1 MKKNIL
7 LVSYPKSGNTWLRAI
22 ISNLLVKKNNF
33 SLNDLKQIQL
43 LSSKKHFQNFKN
55 IPYDHEGDI
64 NFDWTSDNI
73 IKCQSI
79 LNKKNTVHRF
89 YKSHS
94 VRHKK
99 FTNETVN
106 LGFIYIVRDPRDIVV
121 SLSKF
126 AGGTIDRAI
135 HELLYSP
142 YSVARANGVKELL
155 STWDLHFQS
164 WREYEAVSRLF
175 LKYEDLLNQTNESV
189 LKIIEFINNI
199 SNNSILSN
207 NIDIKKVIENTNFS
221 HLQKLE
227 KINGFNEASKY
238 SNFFRSGKKNQWKDV
253 LSKEQRNLIEQRLGQ
268 TMHYLNYI

>member
-22 ISNLLVKKNNF
+22 ISNLLIKKNDF

-43 LSSKKHFQNFKN
+43 LCSKNNFKN
-55 IPYDHEGDI
+55 FKKIPYDKEGDI

-73 IKCQSI
+73 LKCQHN
-79 LNKKNTVHRF
+79 LNEKNIVHKF

-106 LGFIYIVRDPRDIVV
+106 LGFIYIVRDPRDIVI

-126 AGGTIDRAI
+126 AGGSIDRAI
-135 HELLYSP
+135 HELLYSR

-155 STWDLHFQS
+155 STWDLHFKS
-164 WREYEAVSRLF
+164 WREYQTVSRLF
-175 LKYEDLLNQTNESV
+175 LKYEDLLSQTNESV

-199 SNNSILSN
+199 TGNSILAN
-207 NIDIKKVIENTNFS
+207 DIDIKKVIENTNFS
-221 HLQKLE
+221 NLHKLE
-227 KINGFNEASKY
+227 KNNGFDEASKY
-238 SNFFRSGKKNQWKDV
+238 SNFFRSGKQNQWKEILNKD
-253 LSKEQRNLIEQRLGQ
+253 QRLLIETNLSQ
-268 TMHYLNYI
+268 TMKYLNYI

>member
-43 LSSKKHFQNFKN
+43 LSSKKNFKNFKN
-55 IPYDHEGDI
+55 IPYDKEGDI
-64 NFDWTSDNI
+64 NFDWISENI
-73 IKCQSI
+73 IKCQNI
-79 LNKKNTVHRF
+79 LNKKNINHKF

-99 FTNETVN
+99 FTDETVN

-126 AGGTIDRAI
+126 GGGSIDRAI
-135 HELLYSP
+135 HELLYSH
-142 YSVARANGVKELL
+142 YSVTRANGVKELL
-155 STWDLHFQS
+155 STWDFHVKS
-164 WREYEAVSRLF
+164 WREYQTVSRLF
-175 LKYEDLLNQTNESV
+175 LKYEDLLNQTSESV

-199 SNNSILSN
+199 TSNSILPT
-207 NIDIKKVIENTNFS
+207 NIDIKKINENTSFLN
-221 HLQKLE
+221 LQQLE

-238 SNFFRSGKKNQWKDV
+238 SNFFRSGKQNQWKDF
-253 LSKEQRNLIEQRLGQ
+253 LNKDQRNLIETKLGQ
-268 TMHYLNYI
+268 TMKYFNYT

>member
-43 LSSKKHFQNFKN
+43 LSSRKNFQDFKN
-55 IPYDHEGDI
+55 IPYDNDGDI

-73 IKCQSI
+73 IKCQHI
-79 LNKKNTVHRF
+79 LNKKNKSHKF

-94 VRHKK
+94 VRHKN
-99 FTNETVN
+99 FTNENVN

-126 AGGTIDRAI
+126 AGGSIDRAI

-155 STWDLHFQS
+155 STWDLHFHS
-164 WREYEAVSRLF
+164 WRDYKAVSRLF
-175 LKYEDLLNQTNESV
+175 LKYEDLLNQTSESV

-199 SNNSILSN
+199 SNNSILAN
-207 NIDIKKVIENTNFS
+207 DIDIKKIIENTNFDN
-221 HLQKLE
+221 LQKLE
-227 KINGFNEASKY
+227 KTNGFNEASKY
-238 SNFFRSGKKNQWKDV
+238 SNFFRSGTQNQWKDI
-253 LSKEQRNLIEQRLGQ
+253 LNNDQRSLIERKLGQ
-268 TMHYLNYI
+268 TMNYLNYI